1 MDKNTIL
8 DAMEYIDPKLIEDAD
23 HGIKSGRSVFKR
35 SMLIAACICL
45 LVTTALAAGYFF
57 AAPEVEYH
65 KSEPHVVTGELK
77 DSFRPILNKED
88 GLPDCTKVPLSCF
101 NEALL
106 ADVAN
111 KPEDQKVLYFYF
123 DDWSDLEEYVGFKL
137 WDNPVLDT
145 AEPWHI
151 TVTTPI
157 DDEVETHG
165 YMFCTEIDNIMT
177 GLHAK
182 AVYHMNP
189 TEVPSGYAG
198 INNTVPVSITIESA
212 MYTEHSP
219 IEESRMFSSLSYQ
232 LGTDFT
238 DELYLSP
245 NGCEFRIVRVEQHD
259 SHGDLVDYF
268 GMVCINNVYIMVRST
283 FYPDETVALATL
295 KEVLDGFVIG

>member
-1 MDKNTIL
+1 MDKNMIL
-8 DAMEYIDPKLIEDAD
+8 DAMEHIDPKLIEDAD
-23 HGIKSGRSVFKR
+23 HGVASGRGVFKKG
-35 SMLIAACICL
+35 MLIAACIGL
-45 LVTTALAAGYFF
+45 LVTTALAVNYFF
-57 AAPEVEYH
+57 AAPEVEYE
-65 KSEPHVVTGELK
+65 KSKPHVVTGELV
-77 DSFRPILNKED
+77 DSFRPVLNKED

-101 NEALL
+101 NEELL

-123 DDWSDLEEYVGFKL
+123 DDWSELDEYIGFKL
-137 WDNPVLDT
+137 WENPVLDN

-151 TVTTPI
+151 TVTTPV
-157 DDEVETHG
+157 DDKVETHG

-177 GLHAK
+177 GFHAK

-189 TEVPSGYAG
+189 TEVPSGYTG

-238 DELYLSP
+238 DELYISP
-245 NGCEFRIVRVEQHD
+245 DGYEFRIVRVEQHD

-283 FYPDETVALATL
+283 FHPDEMVALATL
-295 KEVLDGFVIG
+295 KEVLDGFVIC

>member
-8 DAMEYIDPKLIEDAD
+8 DAMEHIDPKLIEEAD
-23 HGIKSGRSVFKR
+23 CGVKSGHSVFKR
-35 SMLIAACICL
+35 SMLIVACVCL
-45 LVTTALAAGYFF
+45 LITTALAAGYFF

-65 KSEPHVVTGELK
+65 KSKPHVVTGELV
-77 DSFRPILNKED
+77 DSFRPVLNKED

-101 NEALL
+101 NETLL

-111 KPEDQKVLYFYF
+111 KPEDEKVLYFYF

-137 WDNPVLDT
+137 WENPVLDT

-165 YMFCTEIDNIMT
+165 YMFCTEMEDIMT
-177 GLHAK
+177 CARAI
-182 AVYHMNP
+182 AVYHMNR
-189 TEVPSGYAG
+189 TEVPSGYPG
-198 INNTVPVSITIESA
+198 INNTAPVSINVEA
-212 MYTEHSP
+212 AVYTEHSP
-219 IEESRMFSSLSYQ
+219 IPEEDMFSSFSFQ
-232 LGTDFT
+232 PGTDFT

-245 NGCEFRIVRVEQHD
+245 NGGEFRIVRVEEHD
-259 SHGDLVDYF
+259 SHGDIVRYF
-268 GMVCINNVYIMVRST
+268 GYVCLNNVYIKVSST
-283 FYPDETVALATL
+283 FHPDETVALATL